1 MSSRRK
7 IRFDAVEIVFE
18 AAQRKRK
25 PVDVAQ
31 TREDV
36 AGKPLASYT
45 KKIVRGVQEHETDI
59 DEVIA
64 THARG
69 WTLDRMP
76 AMDLAILRVA
86 VWEILY
92 ETKLDDPIAISEATK
107 IAAEYSTD
115 DSPSFV
121 NGLLD
126 RIAKVKDLYV
136 S

>member
-7 IRFDAVEIVFE
+7 IRLDAVEIIFE

-31 TREDV
+31 GREDV
-36 AGKPLASYT
+36 ADQPLAAYT
-45 KKIVRGVQEHETDI
+45 KKIVRGVQEHQAEI

-64 THARG
+64 THSRG
-69 WTLDRMP
+69 WTLERMP
-76 AMDLAILRVA
+76 NMDLAILRVA

-92 ETKLDDPIAISEATK
+92 ETKLDDPIAISEATS

-121 NGLLD
+121 NALLD

-136 S
+136 